1 MKLSSLIGSLGASR
15 CHEGKKLQF
24 LACAVSKHAPL
35 VDKRNR
41 DQSTARAQIRDRDC
55 ESSAEVIWISLER

>member
-1 MKLSSLIGSLGASR
+1 MKSSSLIGSLEASR

-24 LACAVSKHAPL
+24 VACAVSKHEPL
-35 VDKRNR
+35 VDEGNR

-55 ESSAEVIWISLER
+55 ESSAAAIRVPVER